1 VISRRGWLALGVG
14 GVALLLSAYTLNL
27 LLLLGAIVF
36 FATIAAEMLLFEF
49 GAPLARSEG
58 FVGERLETPQVLTP
72 TSEASAWL
80 EVEYRGAE
88 PIRAE
93 VLDLVPLGLAP
104 DATTT
109 TGVCWWAPGQR
120 RQIRYRIRAGARG
133 SYRVGPLSVLVE
145 SPHGLAW
152 VQRAIPR
159 TERPIRV
166 IPPAPFERSHRLAPG
181 LTTRVQGPLALRH
194 RGFGTEFRS
203 LRLYQS
209 NDDIRHIAWKRS
221 RPPQLYV
228 REFEQES
235 RQDFL
240 LLLDVTPAMI
250 AGLPG
255 ENALD
260 RAVEA
265 SALVTSVVARSGE
278 DRVGLAIVG
287 PTTLQYFAPA
297 RSARHLRL
305 MIENLAYIR
314 PSEGTLPLA
323 STLDDLMRRG
333 IHDTHVIAFAALDGS
348 LDGFHL
354 AHARFRAR
362 GNRLYLFP
370 PRRAAF
376 YPPLGR
382 ESPGRT
388 ALRWAELEEER
399 RLDKL
404 RGEFMGEGVPFL
416 PYDRRGAGMS
426 VLAAYGQIR
435 AWGQL

>member
-1 VISRRGWLALGVG
+1 VISRRGWIALGIG
-14 GVALLLSAYTLNL
+14 GLALLLASYTLNL

-36 FATIAAEMLLFEF
+36 FTTIAAEMLLFEL
-49 GAPLARSEG
+49 GSPLARSES
-58 FVGERLETPQVLTP
+58 FAGERLEMPGVLTP
-72 TSEASAWL
+72 TSTAAATL
-80 EVEYRGAE
+80 EVEYRGRD

-104 DATTT
+104 DPTFT
-109 TGVCWWAPGQR
+109 TGVCWWAPGQKR
-120 RQIRYRIRAGARG
+120 RIQYHVRAGARG

-152 VQRAIPR
+152 VQRTIPR
-159 TERPIRV
+159 TERPVRV

-181 LTTRVQGPLALRH
+181 LATRVQGPLALRH

-221 RPPQLYV
+221 RLPLLYV

-287 PTTLQYFAPA
+287 QTTQQYFAPA

-323 STLDDLMRRG
+323 ATLDDLLRRG
-333 IHDTHVIAFAALDGS
+333 IHDTHVIAFAALDGPME
-348 LDGFHL
+348 GFHL
-354 AHARFRAR
+354 AYARFRAR

-370 PRRAAF
+370 PRRSAF
-376 YPPLGR
+376 YPPLARDRAGMA
-382 ESPGRT
+382 
-388 ALRWAELEEER
+388 ALRWAELEEEH
-399 RLDKL
+399 RLEKL

-426 VLAAYGQIR
+426 VISAYGQIR